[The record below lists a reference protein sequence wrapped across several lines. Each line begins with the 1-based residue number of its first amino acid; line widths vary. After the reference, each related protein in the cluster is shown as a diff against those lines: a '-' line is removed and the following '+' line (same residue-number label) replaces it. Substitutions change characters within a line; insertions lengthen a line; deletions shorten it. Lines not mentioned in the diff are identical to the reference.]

1 LKGNTFDWYT
11 DLKSSSIDSWEQ
23 LKCEFLNRFY
33 STHRVVNTTELIN
46 IRQWKEEPVIEYI
59 YRWRNLSINYRDR
72 LTKTSAL
79 DMCIQRMG

>member
-33 STHRVVNTTELIN
+33 STHRVVNMTELIN
-46 IRQWKEEPVIEYI
+46 TRQWKEKPVIDYI
-59 YRWRNLSINYRDR
+59 IAGETLASTIEIDS
-72 LTKTSAL
+72 LKL
-79 DMCIQRMG
+79 LH